1 MNDIEL
7 LVHRKGTE
15 QFIAKDQTDIILIP
29 SVISE
34 SFGTK
39 TISEGTPRASQSF
52 KFIYPAGDAGGGIVP
67 TSGQGITHKFDFT
80 IVGLYDA
87 IVSIGDHWKEGN
99 QFYQIEWVQPFNGY
113 EVKAGGISYGS
124 TPDHG

>member
-15 QFIAKDQTDIILIP
+15 QFISRDQTDIVLIP
-29 SVISE
+29 SVSVE
-34 SFGTK
+34 EFGTK

-52 KFIYPAGDAGGGIVP
+52 KFIYPAGDSGGIVS
-67 TSGQGITHKFDFT
+67 TGQGITHKFDFI

-87 IVSIGDHWKEGN
+87 IVSIGDHWEEGS

-113 EVKAGGISYGS
+113 EVKAGGTSHGS
-124 TPDHG
+124 APDHG